1 MINLV
6 VGFIAA
12 FLLAALPGKAVIARL
27 QQMKVTQN
35 VSSDAPTSHSKKQGT
50 PTMGGVL
57 ILFSLTVVVL
67 GYFVLTQAG
76 AHVHPAQD
84 YALLPL
90 LLMTLAFGAIGFAD
104 DYLGMK
110 RGKNLG
116 FRAREKLAAQCLV
129 AVAFMLW
136 LAVSAQLGTTT
147 VQILPPQ
154 VTSAFAR
161 DPFPIDF
168 HWLYYP
174 LAVVFIIGLSNATNF
189 TDGLDGLSSGVTILI
204 SLTLAT
210 LVWAVKPDLGFYC
223 VALAGALAGFLWW
236 NAPPARVF
244 MGDTASLALGA
255 TLAGVAIMGKQE
267 VGLIIA
273 SLVCWAELVSV
284 MIQVSVFKLRKRQ
297 HGIEYAR
304 AYRVFRR
311 TPLHHHFEE
320 LGWAET
326 QVVIRFWLAGMVCA
340 GLALLWGR
348 G

>member
-6 VGFIAA
+6 IGFIAA

-27 QQMKVTQN
+27 QKMKATQN

-57 ILFSLTVVVL
+57 ILFSLTLVVL
-67 GYFVLTQAG
+67 GYFVLTQWG
-76 AHVHPAQD
+76 AHVRPAQD
-84 YALLPL
+84 YTLLPL
-90 LLMTLAFGAIGFAD
+90 LLLTLAFGAIGFAD
-104 DYLGMK
+104 DYLSLK

-116 FRAREKLAAQCLV
+116 FRAREKFAAQCLV
-129 AVAFMLW
+129 AMAFVLW
-136 LAVSAQLGTTT
+136 LKVSALPGATT

-154 VTSAFAR
+154 VTSAFAH
-161 DPFPIDF
+161 DPFPIDLG
-168 HWLYYP
+168 WLYYP
-174 LAVVFIIGLSNATNF
+174 LAVVFIVGLSNATNF

-204 SLTLAT
+204 SLALAG
-210 LVWAVKPDLGFYC
+210 LVWVVKPDLGFYG
-223 VALAGALAGFLWW
+223 VTLAGALTGFLWW

-255 TLAGVAIMGKQE
+255 ALAGIAIIGKQE

-284 MIQVSVFKLRKRQ
+284 IIQVSVFKWRKRK
-297 HGIEYAR
+297 HGLEYAR
-304 AYRVFRR
+304 AHRVFRR